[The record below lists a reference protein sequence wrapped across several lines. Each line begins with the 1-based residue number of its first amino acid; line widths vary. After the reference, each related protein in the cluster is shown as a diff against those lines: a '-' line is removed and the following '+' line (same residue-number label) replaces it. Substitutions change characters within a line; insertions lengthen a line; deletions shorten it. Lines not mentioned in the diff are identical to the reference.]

1 MFARHGVRIEVV
13 ETPGSVFQ
21 LVELVEGR
29 ADLAITLVDNVLA
42 YREGQGE
49 APVIGPDLVA
59 LMAADTR
66 VFPALVALPGIGSWE
81 DLRGRVLSV
90 DAKTTGY
97 AYLLVAMLE
106 ARGLAPGDYE
116 LVSAGGVRQRYEAML
131 EGRHA
136 AALFNSPFE
145 ELLSA
150 RGYRVLGTAR
160 EVLDDYQ
167 GQVLAARSAVAH
179 ARRGEVAGFI
189 SAFLEAVNWLYDPA
203 HLPVAKKVFAKNQPH
218 ENESAAES
226 AYTILFDPKAG
237 FPRDGR
243 LRRAGLERVI
253 AIRARYGKPP
263 REFGDPGLYTDESF
277 LEEALGTGIPDRGL
291 RGAPEA
297 GP

>member
-1 MFARHGVRIEVV
+1 MFARHGVRIEVM

-49 APVIGPDLVA
+49 APVVGPDLVA

-66 VFPALVALPGIGSWE
+66 VFPALVALPEIRSWE

-106 ARGLAPGDYE
+106 ARGLDPGDYE

-167 GQVLAARSAVAH
+167 GQVLAARSAVVH

-189 SAFLEAVNWLYDPA
+189 RAFLEAVNWLYDPERFA
-203 HLPVAKKVFAKNQPH
+203 VAKTIFDKHQPH

-226 AYTILFDPKAG
+226 AYAILFHPRTG

-243 LRRAGLERVI
+243 LRPAGLERVI
-253 AIRARYGKPP
+253 ALRSRYGKPP
-263 REFGDPGLYTDESF
+263 REFGDPDLYTDESF
-277 LEEALGTGIPDRGL
+277 LDEALGTGDCERES
-291 RGAPEA
+291 RGAPDTVS
-297 GP
+297 